1 MAKTLEELAK
11 EIYKEA
17 LEDGEKVTE
26 EEALEMAKMEMGA
39 KDVKNYTQSEPT
51 EKKPRKPK
59 ERKVDADKGFILT
72 SIRGYLERLLEFE
85 QGEGAEV
92 EMETETCLHFD
103 YKGNRYTLKL
113 TKHRPPK

>member
-1 MAKTLEELAK
+1 MAKTLEQLAE

-17 LEDGEKVTE
+17 LEDGEEVTK

-39 KDVKNYTQSEPT
+39 KEVKNYTQGEP

-72 SIRGYLERLLEFE
+72 NIKEYLEGLLEFE
-85 QGEGAEV
+85 GDDGAEV
-92 EMETETCLHFD
+92 QMETETCLHFD
-103 YKGNRYTLKL
+103 YNGNRYTLKL